1 MINESTSSLL
11 SVFLDVLDVIDD
23 IMNDFDFNTDLD
35 LSSISP
41 HDSAYSSTSF
51 DQADAYG
58 DMKDELYT
66 TLPSLAS
73 NLYKSPVTTDPML
86 SSVDQSSPQHIIATS
101 TQSIIQPIT
110 PQIIYAQQITPL
122 QSPQLILPA
131 QATPTAP
138 IKKSSQTKPVQ
149 LLKSKPLQSVS
160 PRITSTPVQLQPMP
174 AQVISLQGV
183 NGNKQLLFQTN
194 PTVMYTTA
202 NGTPVSTNGQNVQH
216 TLVNGTL
223 TLTTT
228 RIPVVLEA
236 DNKVPI
242 SRIVPKVKEVI
253 KVITVLANLKQ
264 RSIIILI
271 HIRITGEAFSP

>member
-1 MINESTSSLL
+1 MH
-11 SVFLDVLDVIDD
+11 FLDVLDVIDD

-51 DQADAYG
+51 DNTDAYV
-58 DMKDELYT
+58 DMKDDLYT
-66 TLPSLAS
+66 SLPSLTS

-86 SSVDQSSPQHIIATS
+86 SSADQSPQHIIATS
-101 TQSIIQPIT
+101 AQTVIQPMS
-110 PQIIYAQQITPL
+110 PQIIYAHLTP
-122 QSPQLILPA
+122 QKSPQLIQPA
-131 QATPTAP
+131 QVAATVQN
-138 IKKSSQTKPVQ
+138 KKSTQTTKPVQ
-149 LLKSKPLQSVS
+149 LLKSKQLQTVS
-160 PRITSTPVQLQPMP
+160 PVQLQPMP

-228 RIPVVLEA
+228 RIPVVLDTE
-236 DNKVPI
+236 NKVPI
-242 SRIVPKVKEVI
+242 SRILPKVKEVI
-253 KVITVLANLKQ
+253 KVITVPSNLTLG
-264 RSIIILI
+264 STIN
-271 HIRITGEAFSP
+271 

>member
-1 MINESTSSLL
+1 MH
-11 SVFLDVLDVIDD
+11 FLDVLDVIDD

-51 DQADAYG
+51 DNTDAYV
-58 DMKDELYT
+58 DMKDDLYT
-66 TLPSLAS
+66 SLPSLTS

-86 SSVDQSSPQHIIATS
+86 SSADQSPQHIIATS
-101 TQSIIQPIT
+101 AQTVIQPMS
-110 PQIIYAQQITPL
+110 PQIIYAHLTP
-122 QSPQLILPA
+122 QKSPQLIQPA
-131 QATPTAP
+131 QVAATVQN
-138 IKKSSQTKPVQ
+138 KKSTQTTKPVQ
-149 LLKSKPLQSVS
+149 LLKSKQLQTVS
-160 PRITSTPVQLQPMP
+160 PVQLQPMP

-202 NGTPVSTNGQNVQH
+202 NGTPVSTNGQNIQH

-228 RIPVVLEA
+228 RIPVVLDTE
-236 DNKVPI
+236 NKVPI
-242 SRIVPKVKEVI
+242 SRILPKVKEVI
-253 KVITVLANLKQ
+253 KVITVPSNLTLG
-264 RSIIILI
+264 STIN
-271 HIRITGEAFSP
+271 

>member
-1 MINESTSSLL
+1 M
-11 SVFLDVLDVIDD
+11 LDVIDD

-51 DQADAYG
+51 DHSDAYA
-58 DMKDELYT
+58 DMKDDLYSS
-66 TLPSLAS
+66 LPSLTS

-86 SSVDQSSPQHIIATS
+86 SSADQLSPQHIIAS
-101 TQSIIQPIT
+101 PTQTVIQPMS
-110 PQIIYAQQITPL
+110 PQFIYAHQISPQ
-122 QSPQLILPA
+122 QSPQLNIQPA
-131 QATPTAP
+131 QVAATVQN
-138 IKKSSQTKPVQ
+138 KKSSQTTKPVQ
-149 LLKSKPLQSVS
+149 LLKSKPLQTVS
-160 PRITSTPVQLQPMP
+160 PRVTPVQLQPMP

-228 RIPVVLEA
+228 RIPVVLDTE
-236 DNKVPI
+236 NKMPI
-242 SRIVPKVKEVI
+242 SRMVPKVKEVI
-253 KVITVLANLKQ
+253 KVITVPSNLTQ
-264 RSIIILI
+264 NSIIILI
-271 HIRITGEAFSP
+271 HI

>member
-1 MINESTSSLL
+1 M
-11 SVFLDVLDVIDD
+11 LDVIDD

-51 DQADAYG
+51 DHSDAYV
-58 DMKDELYT
+58 DMKDDLYT
-66 TLPSLAS
+66 PLPSLTS

-86 SSVDQSSPQHIIATS
+86 SSVDQSSPQHIIASSAQTV
-101 TQSIIQPIT
+101 IQPMS
-110 PQIIYAQQITPL
+110 PQIIYAHQISPL
-122 QSPQLILPA
+122 QSPQLIQPA
-131 QATPTAP
+131 QVATTVLN
-138 IKKSSQTKPVQ
+138 KKSTQTIKPVQ
-149 LLKSKPLQSVS
+149 LLKSKPLQTVS
-160 PRITSTPVQLQPMP
+160 PRVTSSTPVQLQPMP
-174 AQVISLQGV
+174 TQVISLQGV

-202 NGTPVSTNGQNVQH
+202 NGTPVSANGQNVQH

-228 RIPVVLEA
+228 RIPVVLDTE
-236 DNKVPI
+236 NKVPI

-253 KVITVLANLKQ
+253 KVITVPIQTNA
-264 RSIIILI
+264 
-271 HIRITGEAFSP
+271 RINYYSNRNFNYR